1 MEEIEY
7 MEQNKENKKKIDIKE
22 GTGKI
27 TSFYHDFKKFIS
39 KGNVVDLAV
48 AVVIGNAFNK
58 IISSLVN
65 DIIMP
70 LVGVIIGGIDFT
82 DIKLTIG
89 SESILFG
96 SFIQNVIDFLIIAFS
111 IFLVVK
117 FMSKFQHKK
126 EEIKEETPKKA
137 DDIILLEEIRDL
149 LKNK

>member
-1 MEEIEY
+1 
-7 MEQNKENKKKIDIKE
+7 MEQNKKKNKVKE
-22 GTGKI
+22 
-27 TSFYHDFKKFIS
+27 FYDDFKKFIS

-96 SFIQNVIDFLIIAFS
+96 SFIQNIIDFLIIAFS
-111 IFLVVK
+111 IFLVIK
-117 FMSKFQHKK
+117 LMSKLSRKKDVKEEKK
-126 EEIKEETPKKA
+126 EEAPKKA

-149 LKNK
+149 LKKK

>member
-1 MEEIEY
+1 
-7 MEQNKENKKKIDIKE
+7 MEQNNKKNKIKE
-22 GTGKI
+22 
-27 TSFYHDFKKFIS
+27 FYGDFKKFIS

-70 LVGVIIGGIDFT
+70 LVGIIIGGIDFT

-96 SFIQNVIDFLIIAFS
+96 SFIQNIIDFLIIAFS
-111 IFLVVK
+111 IFLVIK
-117 FMSKFQHKK
+117 LMSKFSRKK
-126 EEIKEETPKKA
+126 EEEIEAKEEAPKKA
-137 DDIILLEEIRDL
+137 DDVILLEEIRDL

>member
-1 MEEIEY
+1 
-7 MEQNKENKKKIDIKE
+7 MEQNKKTKKNSIKE
-22 GTGKI
+22 ESGKLKV
-27 TSFYHDFKKFIS
+27 FYEDFKKFIS

-117 FMSKFQHKK
+117 FMSKFSRKK
-126 EEIKEETPKKA
+126 EEVKEEASKKA

>member
-1 MEEIEY
+1 
-7 MEQNKENKKKIDIKE
+7 MEQNNKKNKKEYLKE
-22 GTGKI
+22 GTGMIK
-27 TSFYHDFKKFIS
+27 SFYGDFKKFIS

-117 FMSKFQHKK
+117 LMSKFQHKK
-126 EEIKEETPKKA
+126 EEEKVEPPKKS
-137 DDIILLEEIRDL
+137 DEVILLEEIRDL
-149 LKNK
+149 LKK